1 MFLAHDDAADEQK
14 MANQTA
20 RTQFPADRTGR
31 ACARNDST
39 HTRTHR
45 QPTKLSPSS
54 NHHRRGRRQRPL
66 IESPYPAAASAF
78 PGKIIDPF
86 TFPSIQTRPY
96 IYTGSCKLHTRLRA
110 KTSRQTGRTTCAGLV
125 LVVLYVL
132 LSMIL

>member
-39 HTRTHR
+39 HTQAAYKAFAVVQPPPPRATPKTSHR
-45 QPTKLSPSS
+45 VTVP
-54 NHHRRGRRQRPL
+54 
-66 IESPYPAAASAF
+66 AASAF

-86 TFPSIQTRPY
+86 TFHSTQTRPY
-96 IYTGSCKLHTRLRA
+96 IYRLLQIA
-110 KTSRQTGRTTCAGLV
+110 HQIKS
-125 LVVLYVL
+125 
-132 LSMIL
+132 